1 MVTEG
6 TAMGPKPTLPVTFGL
21 RAGISICG
29 MVKAP
34 IAALPV
40 RCALIARTGMGGT
53 TTGPKAPVKCASR
66 MVIRGTS
73 RL

>member
-1 MVTEG
+1 
-6 TAMGPKPTLPVTFGL
+6 
-21 RAGISICG
+21 

-40 RCALIARTGMGGT
+40 RCALIAGTGMGGT